1 MKQKKRGAKAYII
14 FVIVAL
20 ITLVLTNPKWLPLP
34 ASLRAALTVTE
45 RENLILNHDVKTTVA
60 QLITVVVAICIVWLV
75 YRILCFILRLVGKRG
90 KRAYTITEMCCGLL
104 KYVAVIV
111 AVVWSLTIL
120 GVDAGAVLAG
130 VGIIGLIIGFGAQSL
145 IEDIITGAFI
155 IFEDQYSVGDIIVL
169 DDVRGVVRSIGV
181 RTTVIEDDGGN
192 LKVVNN
198 SDIRNFQN
206 RSRKS
211 SLVIIICA
219 VAYGTDLR
227 QLEQVMLRKLPGSK
241 NNHPDLY
248 LTDIRYMGVEELA
261 DSGVNLKFSVQANEE
276 KFFQAKRALNRDV
289 KLLLDDNGFEIP
301 FPQVVVHKGE

>member
-104 KYVAVIV
+104 KYLSVIV
-111 AVVWSLTIL
+111 ALVWGLSIL

-206 RSRKS
+206 RSRDN
-211 SLVIIICA
+211 SLAIIICA
-219 VAYGTDLR
+219 VSYETDLR
-227 QLEQVMLRKLPGSK
+227 KLEELMQQKLPGTIM
-241 NNHPDLY
+241 NHPDLY
-248 LTDIRYMGVEELA
+248 ISDIRYMGVDELA

>member
-1 MKQKKRGAKAYII
+1 MKQKKRGAKAYLT
-14 FVIVAL
+14 FVIVAI
-20 ITLVLTNPKWLPLP
+20 ITLVLANPKWLPLSQ
-34 ASLRAALTVTE
+34 SLRAKLASTE
-45 RENLILNHDVKTTVA
+45 RSNLILNQDLKTTVA
-60 QLITVVVAICIVWLV
+60 QIITVVVAICIVWLI
-75 YRILCFILRLVGKRG
+75 YRILCFILRLIGKKN
-90 KRAYTITEMCCGLL
+90 KRTFTITEMCCGLL
-104 KYVAVIV
+104 KYLAVIV

-155 IFEDQYSVGDIIVL
+155 IFENQYSVGDIIVL

-206 RSRKS
+206 RSRIN

-219 VAYGTDLR
+219 VAYDTDLQR
-227 QLEQVMLRKLPGSK
+227 LEKVMEKELPGSRK
-241 NNHPDLY
+241 NHPDLY

-261 DSGVNLKFSVQANEE
+261 DSGINLKFSVQADEE

-289 KLLLDDNGFEIP
+289 KLLLDANGFEIP
-301 FPQVVVHKGE
+301 FPQVVVHKGD